1 LQGKWFRRYDTV
13 REALLRPVV
22 EAKYDSMS
30 GGWCFKEVERPFG
43 V

>member
-1 LQGKWFRRYDTV
+1 L
-13 REALLRPVV
+13 VV

-30 GGWCFKEVERPFG
+30 GGWCSKEVVGPFG